1 VYSQSWQG
9 RQGRQE
15 RVRRFRADLQDLGRI
30 ERCHPPLYR
39 YLGEDQARD
48 MCHGK
53 ASIHMLGNT

>member
-1 VYSQSWQG
+1 VYSQS
-9 RQGRQE
+9 RQGRKE
-15 RVRRFRADLQDLGRI
+15 RVRKSRADLQDLHRT
-30 ERCHPPLYR
+30 EHCHPPLYT